1 MNNELIL
8 VLIGAITVTLHT
20 IWKCNRLLKKAQ
32 VANIDFSWKKDFLY
46 KDYLGIIFAM
56 LAAVLMHLLFPEILV
71 NYPRLEDWSRI
82 LYASLSFT
90 FSYFLQKVFGVS
102 EKLIDRFV
110 DSKTNQLNKLLGDE
124 PGAKTTL

>member
-46 KDYLGIIFAM
+46 KDYLGIIFAL
-56 LAAVLMHLLFPEILV
+56 LAAVLMHLLFPEVLK
-71 NYPRLEDWSRI
+71 NYPALENWARL
-82 LYASLSFT
+82 LYATASFT
-90 FSYFLQKVFGVS
+90 FSYFLQKLFGVA
-102 EKLIDRFV
+102 EPLIDKFV
-110 DSKTNQLNKLLGDE
+110 DSKTNHLNKLLGEE
-124 PGAKTTL
+124 PGTKSTL